1 MHSPTATL
9 LALRLSMLPRT
20 SLRLCST
27 QRETL
32 ELLKLPELKEKLRA
46 AGLPVSGRKAS
57 LVSRLLEVS
66 APTEGVVAERSA
78 PTTPTL
84 DHPPPSPPPAPP
96 PSKGP
101 SAGLDPYDQVHP
113 RLLRDLLTVQAKY
126 DGKGPQDGVF
136 CDGGCRPNPGPGGW
150 GAVSVSNGVVQWLQF
165 GGSDDDTTNN
175 RMELTA
181 LINALQRLDPKDEV
195 TIYSDSK
202 LCVQTLNEW
211 AEGWRSRGESHSDR
225 THFSH
230 MSHPTFPISHI
241 LISFFEF
248 RPPTHTRLC
257 RIRHSPLFVAH
268 FLCIHCGSSNSTK
281 RVSASLNPR
290 PPTPC
295 GARRFPHVSPP
306 RVPAI

>member
-230 MSHPTFPISHI
+230 MSHPTFPY
-241 LISFFEF
+241 LTF
-248 RPPTHTRLC
+248 
-257 RIRHSPLFVAH
+257 
-268 FLCIHCGSSNSTK
+268 
-281 RVSASLNPR
+281 
-290 PPTPC
+290 
-295 GARRFPHVSPP
+295 
-306 RVPAI
+306 